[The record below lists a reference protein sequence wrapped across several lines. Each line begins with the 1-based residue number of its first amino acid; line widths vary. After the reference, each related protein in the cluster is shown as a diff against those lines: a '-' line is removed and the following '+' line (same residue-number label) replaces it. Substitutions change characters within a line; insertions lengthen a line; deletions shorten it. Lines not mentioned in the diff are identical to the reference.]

1 MVGVCKVTDCLGIDA
16 VDEFE
21 IETILVGAIAP
32 LGRRRMLSAINK
44 KPVMGRVRIGFL
56 GIEGDEQADPSVH
69 GGLDKAIHHYPTDHY
84 AYWQQRYGQL
94 PVLRDAG
101 AFGENIAVY
110 GIDESEASIGDVYRL
125 GTALVEISQGR
136 QPCWKQAE
144 RLGKSAVVTDMLE
157 STRCGWYYRVLEE
170 GHAEAG
176 DRLVL
181 VNRPLPQLRVARVI
195 RLLIGGK
202 HATDPAAVRAL
213 AGFVVLSE
221 SWRKRAHNLSK
232 NEPIPPFE

>member
-1 MVGVCKVTDCLGIDA
+1 M
-16 VDEFE
+16 DEFE
-21 IETILVGAIAP
+21 IDTLLVGAIAP
-32 LGRRRMLSAINK
+32 FGRKRMLSAIVK
-44 KPVMGRVRIGFL
+44 KPVIGRRTISFL

-69 GGLDKAIHHYPTDHY
+69 GGPDKAIHHYPTDHY
-84 AYWQQRYGQL
+84 AYWQRHYGNL
-94 PVLRDAG
+94 PTLRDAG

-110 GIDESEASIGDVYRL
+110 GIDEHEASIGDVYRL

-144 RLGKSAVVTDMLE
+144 RIGKSSVVKDMLE
-157 STRCGWYYRVLEE
+157 TTRCGWYYRVLEE
-170 GHAEAG
+170 GSVEAG

-181 VNRPLPQLRVARVI
+181 INRPLPQLRVARVI
-195 RLLIGGK
+195 RLLVGGK

-221 SWRKRAHNLSK
+221 SWRKLAHDLSK
-232 NEPIPPFE
+232 NEPIPPFDLPPYDA